1 MRLSLGR
8 KAYNHGNRLGWLGYG
23 AKPNANVIAPS
34 DNRAFRDIKLSEI
47 PAWLNGRPKDPIY
60 LYFAA
65 RRYVIAWRFKYS
77 RPGIVPLGGENVGQ
91 YGFPHNAQ
99 LSGSALAQL
108 VIGIFLFMQLV
119 VCYKENRDHEF
130 KKYHDY
136 PISETLMAYLPLNYK
151 QEDIGGKVAWSG
163 VAVDGFIAALI
174 VNAATAGN
182 GAPTAA
188 MGAARVQA
196 GMKALVGIAAILMLG
211 KMTHSDKGADVV
223 KNSTPAELANLL
235 GCDVSEVNEV
245 IAKNEK
251 MGNALRYSMFT
262 NMFVRL
268 FDAVTGSF

>member
-1 MRLSLGR
+1 MG
-8 KAYNHGNRLGWLGYG
+8 
-23 AKPNANVIAPS
+23 
-34 DNRAFRDIKLSEI
+34 LSEI

-65 RRYVIAWRFKYS
+65 RCCVIAWRFKYS

-163 VAVDGFIAALI
+163 VAVDGL
-174 VNAATAGN
+174 
-182 GAPTAA
+182 
-188 MGAARVQA
+188 
-196 GMKALVGIAAILMLG
+196 IAAILMLG
-211 KMTHSDKGADVV
+211 KITHSDKGADVV